1 MRLSRLLFPGL
12 ALLAALL
19 SPGVLRANSGLNT
32 CFWQGPY
39 SVADLP
45 VYNQPPYPDTHATY
59 WTAQFVI
66 PVRASVVLNGT
77 YPVARYM
84 SLISYHTA
92 NATPVSDLPDI
103 GIQPD
108 TGSINPFVAGA
119 PRYGSSPTNYT
130 VQLVAGSAPSSPA
143 ANTLYSGTTD
153 QTMTVMY
160 RVYVPDNGLDEAGG
174 AALPAMSIHNADGS
188 TTTGSAACSAVQ
200 ASQSLIPTTII
211 GQLAYLP
218 VRLADPPLPV
228 VVWLQT
234 RLILMAALVDG
245 FANPDN
251 AYLEASLSRN
261 YGTVAVVTGLRPTTP
276 QTLPNAAVM
285 GTGNMRYW
293 SLCTYEF
300 YTEATTDCAFDQGL
314 VTDSAGN
321 YTIAISQAADRPSNA
336 VPSCGFN
343 WLHWSEA
350 GDGDGHTNDGF
361 LILRNMLPD
370 PSFTHAIQNVPL
382 PVAAATSALVMGPY
396 LPTVTYMS
404 KADFEA
410 KGCSPM

>member
-12 ALLAALL
+12 AFLASLFA
-19 SPGVLRANSGLNT
+19 PGVLRANPGLHT

-45 VYNQPPYPDTHATY
+45 VYNQPPYPDTHAAY

-66 PVRASVVLNGT
+66 PAGASVVLNGT

-108 TGSINPFVAGA
+108 AGSINPFVAGA

-130 VQLVAGSAPSSPA
+130 VQLAAGNAPSSPA

-174 AALPAMSIHNADGS
+174 VALPAMSIHNADGS
-188 TTTGSAACSAVQ
+188 ITTGSAACSAAQ

-314 VTDSAGN
+314 ITDSTGN
-321 YTIAISQAADRPSNA
+321 YTIAISQTADRPSNA
-336 VPSCGFN
+336 VPNCGFN